1 MLKNFPAATYSSLSS
16 APDVTAFGPIHSKLS
31 ARKLASVIPRS
42 EDRMALARV
51 KRASGSFVMGG
62 GVDGGRGAMEVP
74 PALSKGFG
82 RLSRND
88 SIFKAVPV
96 MEGASEIL
104 VRGGAMFEGTN
115 ATELATSSAAASV
128 CDGNFMIYINN
139 ESFFVRPVCTVL

>member
-1 MLKNFPAATYSSLSS
+1 VL
-16 APDVTAFGPIHSKLS
+16 
-31 ARKLASVIPRS
+31 
-42 EDRMALARV
+42 
-51 KRASGSFVMGG
+51 GG
-62 GVDGGRGAMEVP
+62 GDVGGGGALDEP
-74 PALSKGFG
+74 PALSNGFV